1 MKTTPAM
8 MLNLS
13 LLALISSCGLVVHAQ
28 AAASPG
34 WVTAG
39 ANPQRTSWVPD
50 AAPGA
55 LKPIWVKPVEPYIS
69 QKVQI
74 IAASGKLFLS
84 TARGLYAFDADTGA
98 DLWVYPTELPLGHS
112 PTYAGGRVYVG
123 GLDRKIHAIDA
134 DTGQGLWTFS
144 AAGGFHTSPLVVGG
158 LVYAGSR
165 DGCMYAVDA
174 STGELVW
181 KHQTGGQI
189 LQSAAYQDG
198 VIFFGSQ
205 DARAY
210 ALDARTG
217 TQVWQSDKLP
227 GMGWHSW
234 WPVIYKDVVLF
245 TRTEVEKGLVGFQN
259 EWLFSRQQDREEPAG
274 DSRNRAGRLG
284 GRRADG
290 RYSHQPQRRHDP
302 GLVRTVSLAA
312 QPDRSG
318 SQDRQGSRLRPGQRR
333 ASRMP
338 RRCCGRGRMAERA
351 IRRWSAVT
359 MM

>member
-1 MKTTPAM
+1 MKTTLVT

-13 LLALISSCGLVVHAQ
+13 LLALISSGTLVMPAQ

-50 AAPGA
+50 AAPGV
-55 LKPIWVKPVEPYIS
+55 LKPVWVKPVEPYIS

-84 TARGLYAFDADTGA
+84 TARGLYAFDAATGA

-112 PTYAGGRVYVG
+112 PTCAEGRVYVG

-134 DTGQGLWTFS
+134 ETGQGVWTFG
-144 AAGGFHTSPLVVGG
+144 AAGGFHTNPLVVGG

-165 DGCMYAVDA
+165 DGCMYAVEA

-181 KHQTGGQI
+181 KYQTGGQI

-205 DARAY
+205 DALRLCPGRPHRNPGL
-210 ALDARTG
+210 ALGQAARHG
-217 TQVWQSDKLP
+217 LALLVAGDLQ
-227 GMGWHSW
+227 GRR
-234 WPVIYKDVVLF
+234 PVHADRGRERLGGIPERMALL
-245 TRTEVEKGLVGFQN
+245 GQP
-259 EWLFSRQQDREEPAG
+259 DREEPARDPG
-274 DSRNRAGRLG
+274 NGAGRLG
-284 GRRADG
+284 RRRADG
-290 RYSHQPQRRHDP
+290 RYSHQPQRRHHP

-312 QPDRSG
+312 EPDRSG
-318 SQDRQGSRLRPGQRR
+318 TRDRQRSRLRLGQ
-333 ASRMP
+333 
-338 RRCCGRGRMAERA
+338 
-351 IRRWSAVT
+351 
-359 MM
+359 